1 MPFIASGV
9 QIDTPPPAPKS
20 TYVKDQDE
28 DYVDLK
34 SSVKMIISSCQLHTK
49 NQKKLSTKSK

>member
-9 QIDTPPPAPKS
+9 QIDAPPAPKS
-20 TYVKDQDE
+20 AYVKDQDE

-34 SSVKMIISSCQLHTK
+34 IFC
-49 NQKKLSTKSK
+49 

>member
-9 QIDTPPPAPKS
+9 QIDAPPPPDPKS
-20 TYVKDQDE
+20 AYVKDQDE

-34 SSVKMIISSCQLHTK
+34 IFC
-49 NQKKLSTKSK
+49 